1 MKKRNICIITGSR
14 AEYGL
19 LSKLMRLIE
28 KSREIN
34 LQLIVTGMHLS
45 TEFGLTYKE
54 IIKDG
59 FNIDHKIEML
69 LSADTATA
77 ISKSTGLGIISFSD
91 ALKDLKPE
99 LIILLGD
106 RFEMLAASISALF
119 NKIPIAHISG
129 GESTVGAFDE
139 AIRHSITKM
148 SHLHFVSAK
157 EYKKRVI
164 QLGENPKNVYNVG
177 GLGVDQI
184 LSTSLLNKKQLQK
197 EINYEFGENNILV
210 TFHPVTLDN
219 ESSEQQFGNL
229 LSVLSEKND
238 LNIIFTKP
246 NADTNGR
253 VIIKMIDD
261 FVSKHSN
268 RSKSFISMGQK
279 NYLSTLQ
286 FIDGVVGNS
295 SSGIA
300 EAPTFK
306 IGTINIGDRQSGR
319 IKAKSIIDCNYDK
332 SSINKALIKLFS
344 NKFKKTLKNITNPYG
359 NGGASDKIFSIINN
373 SDYSALIK
381 KKFFNL

>member
-1 MKKRNICIITGSR
+1 MYYYRISSR
-14 AEYGL
+14 IWSI
-19 LSKLMRLIE
+19 SKLMRLIE

-59 FNIDHKIEML
+59 FNIDHKIEKV

-306 IGTINIGDRQSGR
+306 IGTINIGDRQRGR